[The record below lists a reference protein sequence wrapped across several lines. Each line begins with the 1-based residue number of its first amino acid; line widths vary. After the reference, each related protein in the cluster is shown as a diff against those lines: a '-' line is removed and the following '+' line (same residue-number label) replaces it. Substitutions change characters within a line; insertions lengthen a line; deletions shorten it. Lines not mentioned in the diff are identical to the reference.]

1 MLLAL
6 DTSQHGGKGSELRRI
21 GWFCNLS
28 CFYENEVI
36 FHSSSLSI
44 KAETVE
50 FNSWRAVINLC
61 RLSCVERINSDR
73 RFWNL
78 KYYYYFSIPRGRVIR
93 NVNEPR
99 VGFSVVDV
107 DRMKRNTKWETGAA
121 QLTRKGARGSNHNIF
136 PLSFIRVAWLNNLR
150 SLVSDRIIYTYLT
163 TAIPWLQ
170 SKYSGRGVRRK
181 KSSLEY
187 FLPVISLRFRNQ
199 LFNSRSFRWM
209 NYKLLRKA
217 RWHIETLF
225 HHIIRSSGNLIY
237 ISSRIPA
244 SQWLFY
250 LSRQERWYQVGLFV
264 GTNILSPSLQSNA
277 QFPSQ
282 SSYRNSSRMTWQ
294 RNILLRFQTP
304 RWTLETYSGVPPP
317 HEERHK
323 NISME

>member
-1 MLLAL
+1 MRMLLAL

-44 KAETVE
+44 KVETVE
-50 FNSWRAVINLC
+50 FNIWRAVINLC

-78 KYYYYFSIPRGRVIR
+78 KYYYYSIPRGRRTRYQKCKWAKGWIQCCWCWQDEKKYQMWDR
-93 NVNEPR
+93 SSSANEKGRPR
-99 VGFSVVDV
+99 IKSQYLSPFFHSRCV
-107 DRMKRNTKWETGAA
+107 T
-121 QLTRKGARGSNHNIF
+121 NI
-136 PLSFIRVAWLNNLR
+136 NNLR
-150 SLVSDRIIYTYLT
+150 SLVSDGIIYTYLT

-199 LFNSRSFRWM
+199 LFNSRSVRWM

-217 RWHIETLF
+217 RWHRETLF

-244 SQWLFY
+244 SQWFFIY
-250 LSRQERWYQVGLFV
+250 LGRKGGTRLACSWEPIFFLHLYNPTHNFHPSPLTVTQVEWHDNG
-264 GTNILSPSLQSNA
+264 I
-277 QFPSQ
+277 
-282 SSYRNSSRMTWQ
+282 YC
-294 RNILLRFQTP
+294 
-304 RWTLETYSGVPPP
+304 
-317 HEERHK
+317 
-323 NISME
+323 